1 MFDLNKFSIS
11 RVALPLATLL
21 ALFTSLVFYFIM
33 GRHPVLLQGFLVI
46 YIIFGSIRTFFA
58 YKNEGGLLRLIKDLI
73 IGTLAIL
80 ALFFMGIC
88 IGWLA
93 C

>member
-1 MFDLNKFSIS
+1 MFDLNKFSIA
-11 RVALPLATLL
+11 RVSLPLATLL

-46 YIIFGSIRTFFA
+46 YIVFGSIRTFFA
-58 YKNEGGLLRLIKDLI
+58 YKNDGGVSRLFKDLI
-73 IGTLAIL
+73 IALLTIL
-80 ALFFMGIC
+80 GLFFIGIC
-88 IGWLA
+88 IGWLV